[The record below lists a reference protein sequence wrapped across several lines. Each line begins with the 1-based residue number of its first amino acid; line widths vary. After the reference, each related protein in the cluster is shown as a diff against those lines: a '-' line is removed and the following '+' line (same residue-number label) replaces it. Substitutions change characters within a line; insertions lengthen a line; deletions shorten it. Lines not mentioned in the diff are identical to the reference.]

1 MSKRKQKCPNPNILN
16 CNYKEIKQY
25 ISNLYEI
32 DPPEYFL
39 EQFQRIHVKNIL
51 VTHLETKNEYTLPM
65 KQLYRPKNHVL
76 FTFLHGQVFWKFR
89 ATVFFSSFLKRNG
102 LQLQNNNCC
111 ITHIQRRRTQL
122 LYFTIVNLTFAFL
135 QTLQKQ

>member
-1 MSKRKQKCPNPNILN
+1 MSKCKQKCPNPNILN

-32 DPPEYFL
+32 DPLEYFL

-65 KQLYRPKNHVL
+65 KSLYRPKNHAL
-76 FTFLHGQVFWKFR
+76 FTF
-89 ATVFFSSFLKRNG
+89 
-102 LQLQNNNCC
+102 
-111 ITHIQRRRTQL
+111 
-122 LYFTIVNLTFAFL
+122 
-135 QTLQKQ
+135 

>member
-1 MSKRKQKCPNPNILN
+1 MNSKIVKSISFKKGAKKDGCTKFPENLSMSKRKQKCPNPNILN

-65 KQLYRPKNHVL
+65 K
-76 FTFLHGQVFWKFR
+76 
-89 ATVFFSSFLKRNG
+89 
-102 LQLQNNNCC
+102 
-111 ITHIQRRRTQL
+111 
-122 LYFTIVNLTFAFL
+122 
-135 QTLQKQ
+135 